1 MKFPRNAKV
10 FRGQLDAAPMAGVFF
25 LLVLFITL
33 NTNLVFTPGVRI
45 DLPKVEGRP
54 LAGISGPIV
63 MVAMDIS
70 GNLYFENQ
78 IIPADQLSS
87 KLKILSTAKPDT
99 TLIVQADKEV
109 KLDSF
114 FHLSKLASEAG
125 IRQTLLAS
133 RPNPSFGVSSLFT
146 KP

>member
-10 FRGQLDAAPMAGVFF
+10 FRGQLDAAPISGVFF
-25 LLVLFITL
+25 LLVLFMLL
-33 NTNLVFTPGVRI
+33 NSNLVFTPGVRI
-45 DLPKVEGRP
+45 NLPRVEGPP
-54 LAGISGPIV
+54 LAGVTGPV
-63 MVAMDIS
+63 VLVALDIS

-78 IIPADQLSS
+78 IILTNQLSHELQS
-87 KLKILSTAKPDT
+87 VAKATPEI
-99 TLIVQADKEV
+99 TLIVQADREV
-109 KLDSF
+109 KLDAF

-133 RPNPSFGVSSLFT
+133 RPDPTSGMPSPIS